1 MTSLYDPIIL
11 GDMNLRNRVFMA
23 PLTRNRATPD
33 GVPGQW
39 AATYYSQRASA
50 GLIVTEATQISPMGK
65 GYINTPGIHSHQ
77 QIAGWK
83 PIVDAV
89 HRSGGRI
96 FLQLWHVGRI
106 SHSSLLP
113 DFASPV
119 APSAIRAR
127 SQTVV
132 ESGFVDVSEPRAL
145 SLPEIQSTVEDY
157 GRGAAN
163 AKAAGFD
170 GVEIHAANGYLID
183 QFLRSNSNVR
193 TDAYGGS
200 AANRVRFLGEVVEAV
215 LGVWERTRVGV
226 RIHYPALGSIAS
238 SACTCFSSA
247 SRMSSGQGMERWL
260 AVDVATT
267 VCRAFQRIPSAPET
281 TWAKRRDVRPTWRTH
296 KSNVSRSPKT
306 DGREKSQFRWTVG
319 VPIFRTAIN
328 SCQGKPMSAQNSSTT
343 PLRMFRYEG
352 KYAIPEGSQS
362 PNLISRLAEN
372 IRTSRVM
379 GALSNYVRPPRKS
392 VPPSINAP
400 ALVTTGV
407 GASFCSVRLCRR
419 ASDTR

>member
-23 PLTRNRATPD
+23 PLTRNRATPS
-33 GVPGQW
+33 GVPGPW
-39 AATYYSQRASA
+39 ASTYYSQRASA

-65 GYINTPGIHSHQ
+65 GYLNTPGIHSEE

-83 PIVDAV
+83 PVVDAV
-89 HRSGGRI
+89 HRSDGRI

-127 SQTVV
+127 SRTVV

-226 RIHYPALGSIAS
+226 RISPAGSFNDMGDANPEETFARVVDVLNGYKTGYLHVVEDPIDPASPIEHKADFYRRLRSAWKGLYVANAGYDAERGERAVADGSADAAAYGRLFLANPDLPARLSRRGPLNLPDTKTFYGGDERGYIDYPA
-238 SACTCFSSA
+238 
-247 SRMSSGQGMERWL
+247 
-260 AVDVATT
+260 
-267 VCRAFQRIPSAPET
+267 
-281 TWAKRRDVRPTWRTH
+281 WAK
-296 KSNVSRSPKT
+296 S
-306 DGREKSQFRWTVG
+306 G
-319 VPIFRTAIN
+319 V
-328 SCQGKPMSAQNSSTT
+328 
-343 PLRMFRYEG
+343 
-352 KYAIPEGSQS
+352 
-362 PNLISRLAEN
+362 
-372 IRTSRVM
+372 
-379 GALSNYVRPPRKS
+379 
-392 VPPSINAP
+392 
-400 ALVTTGV
+400 
-407 GASFCSVRLCRR
+407 
-419 ASDTR
+419 